1 MLINTKM
8 LKLVIAG
15 TFMVITIQSQSQE
28 IQLAT
33 NGKSDY
39 SIYVANPKDSSV
51 TKAAN
56 LFNSYFERVSGVNLP
71 YKPNGSKLI
80 RFQLA
85 GKENNRLTCD
95 EGYTIKTTRNNLIF
109 ESKTGKGLQNAV
121 YTFLENY
128 LSCRCYAE
136 DAIVIPQKK
145 DITIKPINLT
155 ENPSFHF
162 RAAHYYEATN
172 ANYNKWHKLSNN
184 PRQEGQKSWPI
195 SNDWGLWVHTLHRL
209 VPPEKYFKDH
219 PEYYALRNGQRLT
232 DQLCL
237 TNPDVLRIAIESLRD
252 EISKNPTARY
262 WSVSQMDNY
271 NFCQCEHCREI
282 DSIEGSNAGSMI
294 WFVNQVS
301 KQFPDKVISTLAY
314 QYSRKAPKHIRPE
327 KNVNIMLC
335 TIECDR
341 SRPIESETSEG
352 GFHNDLKNWAAL
364 TDNILIWDY
373 VINFSHLV
381 GPFPNWQVLGPNI
394 NLFNKYHVG
403 MLFEQGYRGSSGEL
417 NELRCYILSK
427 LMWNAKL
434 NVDSL
439 ITDFTNGY
447 YGPAG
452 KYVREY
458 IDLQTMELNKSGR
471 ALTLYE
477 PPAVHAKGYLSPE
490 NLDRYFSILY
500 KAKEAVQGNNVL
512 DHRVEMVLQSVRY
525 AWLEVTKSVPH
536 TDGWVFQKS
545 NEGKYS
551 LTEKAIPMLETFYA
565 NAMKYGPSILH
576 ETSNPPDEYRSRMLS
591 YYQNAIVDHQAVG
604 KTITF
609 EKPYAPQYSADGPNS
624 LIDGVCG
631 TEAYQMLWQGWQGED
646 VVATIDLQ
654 DQKIIKGVEISFL
667 DDNQSWIIAP
677 TRVKVEVSQ
686 DGNVFV
692 ERAHYDNPNP
702 GTKIERQIVKFEIP
716 FHHAGLII
724 GRYIRITV
732 KSIGKVP
739 AWRGVDGN
747 AWTFIDEIIIK

>member
-1 MLINTKM
+1 M
-8 LKLVIAG
+8 LKPI
-15 TFMVITIQSQSQE
+15 ITATCLAFAFSSQPQE
-28 IQLAT
+28 LRLAT

-39 SIYVANPKDSSV
+39 SIYIANPKDSSV
-51 TKAAN
+51 SKAAN

-71 YKPNGSKLI
+71 YNQNGRKLI
-80 RFQLA
+80 KFQLA
-85 GKENNRLTCD
+85 GKENNLLTCD
-95 EGYTIKTTRNNLIF
+95 EGFTIKTAGNNLTF

-128 LSCRCYAE
+128 LGCRCYAE
-136 DAIVIPQKK
+136 DAIVIPRKK
-145 DITIKPINLT
+145 DIAIKPFSLT

-172 ANYNKWHKLSNN
+172 VSYNKWHKLSNN

-209 VPPEKYFKDH
+209 VPPEKYFKEH

-237 TNPDVLRIAIESLRD
+237 TNPDVLRITIESLQD

-282 DSIEGSNAGSMI
+282 DSMEGSNAGSMI
-294 WFVNQVS
+294 WFVNQVA
-301 KQFPDKVISTLAY
+301 KHFPDKVISTLAY
-314 QYSRKAPKHIRPE
+314 QYSRKAPRHIRPE

-341 SRPIESETSEG
+341 SKPIESETSEG

-439 ITDFTNGY
+439 ITDFTDGY
-447 YGPAG
+447 YGAAG

-458 IDLQTMELNKSGR
+458 IDLQTTELNKSGR

-477 PPAVHAKGYLSPE
+477 PPAVHAKGYMSPE

-500 KAKEAVQGNNVL
+500 KAKEAVKGNDIL

-536 TDGWVFQKS
+536 TDGWVFQRG
-545 NEGKYS
+545 NEGKYT
-551 LTEKAIPMLETFYA
+551 LNEKAIATLETFYA

-576 ETSNPPDEYRSRMLS
+576 ETSNR
-591 YYQNAIVDHQAVG
+591 
-604 KTITF
+604 
-609 EKPYAPQYSADGPNS
+609 
-624 LIDGVCG
+624 
-631 TEAYQMLWQGWQGED
+631 
-646 VVATIDLQ
+646 
-654 DQKIIKGVEISFL
+654 
-667 DDNQSWIIAP
+667 P
-677 TRVKVEVSQ
+677 TS
-686 DGNVFV
+686 
-692 ERAHYDNPNP
+692 
-702 GTKIERQIVKFEIP
+702 
-716 FHHAGLII
+716 
-724 GRYIRITV
+724 TV
-732 KSIGKVP
+732 TGC
-739 AWRGVDGN
+739 
-747 AWTFIDEIIIK
+747 